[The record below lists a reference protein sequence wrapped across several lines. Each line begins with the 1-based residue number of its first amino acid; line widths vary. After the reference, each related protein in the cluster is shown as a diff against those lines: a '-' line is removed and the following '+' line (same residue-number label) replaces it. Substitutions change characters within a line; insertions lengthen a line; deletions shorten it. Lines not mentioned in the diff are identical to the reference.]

1 MNPRTGNGPDR
12 AQGHAQQ
19 GVSLVIV
26 LVLLVATSL
35 LGIAVLRS
43 AAMQERMSANL
54 RDRGVAF
61 QAAEAALRYAEDN
74 VLAAI
79 PVDGDDEPLPD
90 QAWDLREPVAAD
102 CVVGVSVCPADS
114 DPVWTPVPGDAF
126 DFADAGL
133 AAAPEYWI
141 EYLGMG
147 PSVPGGCEDTGPARE
162 LNCQNPIYRITA
174 RSRAPGRAD
183 VVLQANIISR
193 IPVSGS

>member
-1 MNPRTGNGPDR
+1 MNRAIDRTPAHR
-12 AQGHAQQ
+12 RRHQ

-43 AAMQERMSANL
+43 SAMQERMSANV
-54 RDRGVAF
+54 RDRGLAF
-61 QAAEAALRYAEDN
+61 QAAEAALRYAQDN
-74 VLAAI
+74 VLAEI
-79 PVDGDDEPLPD
+79 PEDGSGVPLPN
-90 QAWDLREPVAAD
+90 QAWDIREPGEED
-102 CVVGVSVCPADS
+102 CVQGVSVCPAGS
-114 DPVWTPVPGDAF
+114 DPVWTSVPSDSF
-126 DFADAGL
+126 NFEEAGL
-133 AAAPEYWI
+133 AEAPEYWI

-147 PSVPGGCEDTGPARE
+147 PSVPGGCEDTGPSRE

-193 IPVSGS
+193 IPSSGS